1 MPEENDYPGY
11 PEGSTFVPF
20 KLDPQRYKD
29 LGFSD
34 LVTEVFGRLSQF
46 TVLRRTYYDNRRGKI
61 TDWAS
66 LSRKTLAA
74 LAALAFLLT
83 AAAAAVPAAYPD
95 WSRAALIGALLVY
108 AVMGA
113 ILIYERATDT
123 TGSYFRYILAIL
135 TLRDLWTKLEFE
147 VLKELE
153 KAKKANDA
161 TTAEQSARDQILAL
175 AEAYCV
181 DVDKV
186 TTTEATEWRT
196 AFQASM
202 GALEEV
208 AKKGSEN
215 VLRRIEE
222 NVKAAEKAATE
233 ARATAESLRPGQ
245 MNVSIKGNFEGEVT
259 LLVDGTEA
267 ARSSARSIG
276 LGDIRVGVH
285 KIVARSSIG
294 GRPVE
299 TSMMVDVKPGIQ
311 PLEVTF

>member
-1 MPEENDYPGY
+1 MPKENDYHDY

-29 LGFSD
+29 LGFNG
-34 LVTEVFGRLSQF
+34 LVTELFEKLSQF
-46 TVLRRTYYDNRRGKI
+46 TAIRRKYYDNRREKI
-61 TDWAS
+61 TNWAS
-66 LSRKTLAA
+66 CSRKTLAV

-83 AAAAAVPAAYPD
+83 AAAAAVPAAHPD

-108 AVMGA
+108 ALMGA

-153 KAKKANDA
+153 KVKKASDA
-161 TTAEQSARDQILAL
+161 TNAEQLARDQILAL
-175 AEAYCV
+175 AEAYCA

-202 GALEEV
+202 GALEEA
-208 AKKGSEN
+208 AKKGSED
-215 VLRRIEE
+215 VLSRIEE
-222 NVKAAEKAATE
+222 NVKAAEKAATD
-233 ARATAESLRPGQ
+233 AKATADSLRPGQ
-245 MNVSIKGNFEGEVT
+245 INVSINGNFEGEVM

-267 ARSSARSIG
+267 ARSAAKSIG
-276 LGDIRVGVH
+276 LGDVRVGVH
-285 KIVARSSIG
+285 KIVARSSLG
-294 GRPVE
+294 GKPIE
-299 TSMMVDVKPGIQ
+299 TSLIVDVKPGIQ
-311 PLEVTF
+311 PLELTF